1 MGTARLFSPSLS
13 RVSTVLERSS
23 VTRSVSHLSTLLG
36 LVLLSLIWA
45 DSGLAQQG
53 KRGTFDE
60 RDTRVFR
67 AVACTGDKKPVEA
80 LYYIA
85 ASRADLS
92 EGKPSPSSQLMKD
105 EVGSNWQEIS
115 AQLTLAQVM
124 EERYADGYHALLS
137 KLIPRLQQ
145 SVEDKTGVSIVVTE
159 VNSRPMDQGKDLD
172 VPHCSAQ

>member
-1 MGTARLFSPSLS
+1 MSTALLYSTGLS
-13 RVSTVLERSS
+13 RVSTVQKRSS
-23 VTRSVSHLSTLLG
+23 VSRSISGRSTLLG
-36 LVLLSLIWA
+36 LVLLSLLWTEG
-45 DSGLAQQG
+45 GLAQQG
-53 KRGTFDE
+53 KPKTFDE
-60 RDTRVFR
+60 RDSRVFR

-115 AQLTLAQVM
+115 TQLTLAQVI
-124 EERYADGYHALLS
+124 EERYADVYHTLLS

-145 SVEDKTGVSIVVTE
+145 AVEDKTGVSIVVTE
-159 VNSRPMDQGKDLD
+159 VNSRLMDEGKDQD
-172 VPHCSAQ
+172 VPHCSSQ